1 MSDRDADHPGDS
13 PEEWMREAFRRLF
26 EGGDGFDPSELAKA
40 AGFEGNPDEL
50 LGMIDQLTRG
60 MGQAMMGG
68 ERAAVDHAVS
78 VAKKDAEDVTG
89 ERAQHLQSLIN
100 IASLWVNEVTEIPA
114 PDTLPLVM
122 GRADWARS
130 TLPVWQEMAD
140 PVATALS
147 NALGDM
153 MAEHAPE
160 EMADL
165 LGQSKAMLTK
175 LGTSLFRLQ
184 LAGVVG
190 TLSQE
195 VLSAGDI
202 GIPLIQAET
211 EGDVR
216 AGFLPQNMANFS
228 QGLEVPADEVDL
240 YVVVRE
246 LAHQRLFRHARWLR
260 SHLMS
265 VLGDYARGIRI
276 DGDRIF
282 EIAENLDPTK
292 PEEIQELL
300 ANGALLPERTVEQV
314 RALERLETMLA
325 LIEGWVDHITTL
337 ATKRLPKA
345 DSVAEAIRRRR
356 ATSGPAEQ
364 AFKTLVGLELRPRR
378 LRDAS
383 ALWARIFDACGSQA
397 RDELW
402 SHPDVVPTEFDLDN
416 PDACIS
422 RLTGS
427 GADITDVDTFL
438 DNIFVDDTG
447 PSQAPPDEPEATPEG
462 TPDSNDPDTP
472 TG

>member
-1 MSDRDADHPGDS
+1 MSDRDADNPQDS
-13 PEEWMREAFRRLF
+13 PEEWMQEAFRRLF
-26 EGGDGFDPSELAKA
+26 EGGDGFDPGELAKA
-40 AGFEGNPDEL
+40 AGFEGNPEEL
-50 LGMIDQLTRG
+50 LGMIDQLTKG

-68 ERAAVDHAVS
+68 DRAAVDHAIS
-78 VAKKDAEDVTG
+78 VAKKGSEDVTG
-89 ERAQHLQSLIN
+89 ERAEHLQSLIN
-100 IASLWVNEVTEIPA
+100 IGALWVSEVTDIPA

-216 AGFLPQNMANFS
+216 AGFLPQNMTNFS
-228 QGLEVPADEVDL
+228 QGLEVPSDEVDL

-292 PEEIQELL
+292 PDDIQELL
-300 ANGALLPERTVEQV
+300 ASGALLPERTEEQL

-325 LIEGWVDHITTL
+325 LIEGWVDHVTTL
-337 ATKRLPKA
+337 ATNRLPKA

-356 ATSGPAEQ
+356 ATGGPAEQ

-378 LRDAS
+378 LRDAT
-383 ALWARIFDACGSQA
+383 ALWGRIHDALGPEA

-416 PDACIS
+416 PEACIA
-422 RLTGS
+422 RLSGS
-427 GADITDVDTFL
+427 GEDITDVDTFL
-438 DNIFVDDTG
+438 DNIFGDQATPSDT
-447 PSQAPPDEPEATPEG
+447 SSDEPESDSDDTEK
-462 TPDSNDPDTP
+462 PDHP
-472 TG
+472 TA

>member
-1 MSDRDADHPGDS
+1 MPDRDADSPQEP

-40 AGFEGNPDEL
+40 AGFEGDPNEL

-68 ERAAVDHAVS
+68 ERAAVDHAIS
-78 VAKKDAEDVTG
+78 VAQKGSEDVTSK
-89 ERAQHLQSLIN
+89 RAENLQRLIN
-100 IASLWVNEVTEIPA
+100 IGALWVSEVTDIPA
-114 PDTLPLVM
+114 PDTVPLIM

-140 PVATALS
+140 PVASALSTALS
-147 NALGDM
+147 DM

-160 EMADL
+160 EMAEL
-165 LGQSKAMLTK
+165 LGQSKAMLEK

-190 TLSQE
+190 TLAQE

-216 AGFLPQNMANFS
+216 AGFLPQNMTSFS
-228 QGLEVPADEVDL
+228 EGLEVPPDEVDL

-292 PEEIQELL
+292 PDDIQELL
-300 ANGALLPERTVEQV
+300 ASGALLPERTEEQV

-325 LIEGWVDHITTL
+325 LIEGWVDHVTTL
-337 ATKRLPKA
+337 ATRRLPKA
-345 DSVAEAIRRRR
+345 DNVAEAIRRRR
-356 ATSGPAEQ
+356 GTGGPAEQ

-378 LRDAS
+378 LREAN
-383 ALWARIFDACGSQA
+383 ALWGQIHDALGPEA

-402 SHPDVVPTEFDLDN
+402 SHPDVVPTEFDMDN
-416 PDACIS
+416 PEACIG

-427 GADITDVDTFL
+427 GEDITDVDTFL
-438 DNIFVDDTG
+438 DNIFSD
-447 PSQAPPDEPEATPEG
+447 PSET
-462 TPDSNDPDTP
+462 PDTP
-472 TG
+472 PNDSESSSGDGEKPDDSPA

>member
-1 MSDRDADHPGDS
+1 MPDRDADSPQEP

-40 AGFEGNPDEL
+40 AGFEGDPNEL

-68 ERAAVDHAVS
+68 ERAAVDHAIS
-78 VAKKDAEDVTG
+78 VAQKGSEDVTSK
-89 ERAQHLQSLIN
+89 RAENLQRLIN
-100 IASLWVNEVTEIPA
+100 IGALWVSEVTDIPA
-114 PDTLPLVM
+114 PDTVPLIM

-140 PVATALS
+140 PVASALSTALS
-147 NALGDM
+147 DM

-160 EMADL
+160 EMAEL
-165 LGQSKAMLTK
+165 LGQSKAMLEK

-190 TLSQE
+190 TLAQE

-216 AGFLPQNMANFS
+216 AGFLPQNMTSFS
-228 QGLEVPADEVDL
+228 EGLEVPPDEVDL

-292 PEEIQELL
+292 PDDIQELL
-300 ANGALLPERTVEQV
+300 ASGALLPERTEEQV

-325 LIEGWVDHITTL
+325 LIEGWVDHVTTL
-337 ATKRLPKA
+337 ATRRLPKA
-345 DSVAEAIRRRR
+345 DNVAEAIRRRR
-356 ATSGPAEQ
+356 GTGGPAEQ

-378 LRDAS
+378 LREAS
-383 ALWARIFDACGSQA
+383 ALWGRIHDALGPEA

-402 SHPDVVPTEFDLDN
+402 SHPDVVPTEFDMDN
-416 PDACIS
+416 PEACIG

-427 GADITDVDTFL
+427 GENITDVDTFL
-438 DNIFVDDTG
+438 DNIFSD
-447 PSQAPPDEPEATPEG
+447 PSET
-462 TPDSNDPDTP
+462 PDTP
-472 TG
+472 PNDSESSSGDGEKPDDSPA

>member
-1 MSDRDADHPGDS
+1 MSERDADKPGDS

-26 EGGDGFDPSELAKA
+26 DGSDGFDPSELAKA
-40 AGFEGNPDEL
+40 AGFDGNPEEL
-50 LGMIDQLTRG
+50 LGMIDQLTKG

-68 ERAAVDHAVS
+68 ERATVDHAVS
-78 VAKKDAEDVTG
+78 VARQGAEDVSG
-89 ERAQHLQSLIN
+89 ERAEHLQSLIN
-100 IASLWVNEVTEIPA
+100 IGALWVSEVTDIPS

-160 EMADL
+160 EIADL

-216 AGFLPQNMANFS
+216 AGFLPQNMTNFS
-228 QGLEVPADEVDL
+228 QGLEVPSDEVDL

-292 PEEIQELL
+292 PDDIQELL
-300 ANGALLPERTVEQV
+300 ASGALLPERTEQQL

-325 LIEGWVDHITTL
+325 LIEGWVDHVTTL
-337 ATKRLPKA
+337 ATHRLPKA
-345 DSVAEAIRRRR
+345 DSVAEAVRRRR
-356 ATSGPAEQ
+356 ATGGPAEQ

-383 ALWARIFDACGSQA
+383 ALWGRIFEAVGPEA

-416 PDACIS
+416 PEACVA
-422 RLTGS
+422 RLRGS
-427 GADITDVDTFL
+427 GEDITDVDSFL
-438 DNIFVDDTG
+438 DNIFGD
-447 PSQAPPDEPEATPEG
+447 Q
-462 TPDSNDPDTP
+462 PDSPQSPPAQPQADAEHTDDPDTP
-472 TG
+472 TP

>member
-1 MSDRDADHPGDS
+1 MSDRDPDNPNDS

-26 EGGDGFDPSELAKA
+26 EGGDGFDPNELAKA
-40 AGFEGNPDEL
+40 AGFDGNPEEL
-50 LGMIDQLTRG
+50 LAMIDQLTRG

-68 ERAAVDHAVS
+68 DRAAVDHAVS
-78 VAKKDAEDVTG
+78 VAKRNAQDVTG
-89 ERAQHLQSLIN
+89 DRAEHLQSLIN
-100 IASLWVNEVTEIPA
+100 IGALWVSEVTDIPS

-122 GRADWARS
+122 GRADWARA

-165 LGQSKAMLTK
+165 MGQSKAMLTK

-190 TLSQE
+190 TLSEE

-216 AGFLPQNMANFS
+216 AGFLPQNITQF
-228 QGLEVPADEVDL
+228 QKGLEIPSDEVDL

-265 VLGDYARGIRI
+265 ILGDYARGIRI

-292 PEEIQELL
+292 PDDIQELL
-300 ANGALLPERTVEQV
+300 ASGALIPERTDEQK

-337 ATKRLPKA
+337 ATHRLPKA

-356 ATSGPAEQ
+356 ATGGPAEQ

-383 ALWARIFDACGSQA
+383 ALWGRIFEAVGQEA

-402 SHPDVVPTEFDLDN
+402 SHPDMVPTEFDLDN
-416 PDACIS
+416 PEACVA

-427 GADITDVDTFL
+427 GEDITDVDTFL
-438 DNIFVDDTG
+438 DNIFGDQNSSD
-447 PSQAPPDEPEATPEG
+447 SDPDS
-462 TPDSNDPDTP
+462 TPDSPNSPSV
-472 TG
+472 